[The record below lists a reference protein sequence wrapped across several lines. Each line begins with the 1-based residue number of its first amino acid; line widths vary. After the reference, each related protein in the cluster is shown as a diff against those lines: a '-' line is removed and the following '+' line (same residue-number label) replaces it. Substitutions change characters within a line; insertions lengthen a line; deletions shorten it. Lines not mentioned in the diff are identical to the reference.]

1 MTPRFLLTLS
11 LLSLFI
17 VARAQNPSSPR
28 QLFPGLFEAV
38 QLSDI
43 FPDNKTFVDATPLRD
58 PALIMQDYNDQKDKP
73 GFDLKQFVI
82 SNFSIPGANSNV
94 FKSDVSLGVRKHI

>member
-1 MTPRFLLTLS
+1 MRKLLLTLF
-11 LLSLFI
+11 LLISFGTLY
-17 VARAQNPSSPR
+17 AQVLSPR

-58 PALIMQDYNDQKDKP
+58 PALIMQDYNDQKDKT
-73 GFDLKQFVI
+73 GFDLKQFVLN
-82 SNFSIPGANSNV
+82 NFSIPTANNNI
-94 FKSDVSLGVRKHI
+94 FKTDVSLGGRKHIET